1 MEKVHKRK
9 DGMFLN
15 RGDRIELSEL
25 ITLGR
30 QINNFQN
37 FVRTLIQNRVLFLSQ
52 LRKTLNNQTTIR
64 K

>member
-1 MEKVHKRK
+1 
-9 DGMFLN
+9 MFLN